1 MLTPKK
7 SNRRKITRFEVN
19 IDGYYFYQDDW
30 IKCKIYDLNINGA
43 CLWLKQFFVIG
54 DIIKVRF
61 GLTEN
66 ESNTF
71 NTVVANVN
79 GPRIGIKF
87 ANLDEFDRAFI
98 NKVISANSKYFKI

>member
-7 SNRRKITRFEVN
+7 SNRRKNTRFELN
-19 IDGYYFYQDDW
+19 IDGYYLYQDDW
-30 IKCKIYDLNINGA
+30 VKCKIYDLNIGGA

-61 GLTEN
+61 GLTET
-66 ESNTF
+66 EVNTF
-71 NTVVANVN
+71 DTVVANVN

-87 ANLDEFDRAFI
+87 INLDDFDLAFI
-98 NKVISANSKYFKI
+98 NKVINAKSKQFRK